1 MPNWCSTK
9 IEFTGNFA
17 DLTDLHNKI
26 VQYTSSNAETSGFGE
41 PWLGNVLIGFGF
53 GDRINNPENIIRCR
67 GWIDDIG
74 NVTDRQDK
82 SSFDIFA
89 ETAWIPMI
97 KMWREII
104 ARHYDNRISIHWIAE
119 EKDGG
124 LYITDDIGW
133 FGTDYYHVEWSIG
146 EDEDYEGDY
155 FDGPDEVAEHINGL
169 IAKYDLGIDL
179 ITEKDINT
187 ADDEGKNIYLRGNNW
202 YIGVIILKEANDN
215 DVK

>member
-89 ETAWIPMI
+89 ETAWTV
-97 KMWREII
+97 
-104 ARHYDNRISIHWIAE
+104 DNGSERGTFSIRQ
-119 EKDGG
+119 
-124 LYITDDIGW
+124 L
-133 FGTDYYHVEWSIG
+133 
-146 EDEDYEGDY
+146 
-155 FDGPDEVAEHINGL
+155 
-169 IAKYDLGIDL
+169 
-179 ITEKDINT
+179 
-187 ADDEGKNIYLRGNNW
+187 
-202 YIGVIILKEANDN
+202 
-215 DVK
+215 